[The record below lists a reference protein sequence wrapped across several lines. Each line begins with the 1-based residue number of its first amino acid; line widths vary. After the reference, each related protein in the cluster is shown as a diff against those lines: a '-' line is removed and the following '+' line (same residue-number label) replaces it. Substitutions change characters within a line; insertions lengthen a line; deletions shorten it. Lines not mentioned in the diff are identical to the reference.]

1 MNDIT
6 TISFIVK
13 MLRPF
18 PFPFHIMV
26 ILLTAL
32 VWAIEMC
39 FNQYLIKIITVR
51 ESLHNGMTLR

>member
-6 TISFIVK
+6 TISFILK

-18 PFPFHIMV
+18 PFHIV
-26 ILLTAL
+26 VVLLTAL

-39 FNQYLIKIITVR
+39 FNQYLIKIIIVR
-51 ESLHNGMTLR
+51 ASLHNGMTLR

>member
-13 MLRPF
+13 MLR

-39 FNQYLIKIITVR
+39 FYQYLIKIITVR